1 MRPDGVAEAVP
12 AASGAAA
19 AGVPRRLGLQ
29 ARLLLLMLALV
40 LLAQLGTAL
49 VMAFAVEASID
60 RQLAETVRVGE
71 RVWERLAAERSQRQ
85 LASAVVL
92 ADDFGFR
99 AAVTSGDAPTIRS
112 ALDNLVGRSGAT
124 GAVLL
129 DPDGRLQAASRDDL
143 DAAAVEAALAPL
155 LARALDDGAAWGIVA
170 FDDGALEVTLVPVFA
185 PDLVGWAVTG
195 VGFGRPQA
203 LEFRALTALDAA
215 FVLDLPGDRRLL
227 ASSLDGFTLAAL
239 DGHAPA
245 AEPAC
250 CLMAGEGAGF
260 AYAAIRPAEEPRLQ
274 VLLLASR
281 EAAMAPYARLR
292 WQVLGLSALAALVA
306 LAIAAWIG
314 RGVTRPVA
322 GLASAAARVAGGDYA
337 GALGE
342 DGPRELAALA
352 RAFNGMQR
360 GIAEREAQIRHQAE
374 HDPRTGLPNR
384 GRALEALER
393 ALEDPA
399 GGVAML
405 VSYLGFRGIS
415 DTFGPAFGDEVLSS
429 FARRLVALAP
439 DATCV
444 ASIEG
449 DGFLLVL
456 PGVGTPTG
464 LTRAAALLGALSAP
478 MSMDG
483 REVVPE
489 PGIGLLRYPRQ
500 GQQADVVLRRL
511 GLALGDAAQSL
522 ERIAVYRPGRDESRL
537 RQLELLSALR
547 GALGRGE
554 FSLAYQPKVDH
565 AGRLHHVEALLRW
578 DSPSLGRV
586 GPDEFI
592 PLAERSGVIHPI
604 TCWVLEEAVRACR
617 AWEAE
622 GVVVGVAVNLSA
634 LDLAAP
640 GLAEVLRGLLER
652 HAMPPGRLLLEITE
666 SAVMQD
672 VEQSLR
678 MLERLR
684 GLGLRLAIDDFGTG
698 QSSLAQLKRLPVH
711 ELKIDK
717 GFVMRL
723 DTQADDALI
732 VRSTIDIAHNM
743 GLEVVA
749 EGVESEAG
757 ARMLEA
763 FGCDLLQGYWI
774 SRPLPGPAL
783 LAWALALPGMG
794 AGAAGAIGE
803 GRA

>member
-1 MRPDGVAEAVP
+1 MTSERGT
-12 AASGAAA
+12 G
-19 AGVPRRLGLQ
+19 GGRRLGLQ
-29 ARLLLLMLALV
+29 SRLLLLMLALV

-49 VMAFAVEASID
+49 VVSFSVEASID
-60 RQLAETVRVGE
+60 RQLADTVRVGE

-85 LASAVVL
+85 LASAAVL

-112 ALDNLVGRSGAT
+112 ALRNLADRGGAT

-129 DPDGRLQAASRDDL
+129 DPDGRLLAATRDDL
-143 DAAAVEAALAPL
+143 DPASAEAALAPMRV
-155 LARALDDGAAWGIVA
+155 RALEEGAAWGIVA
-170 FDDGALEVTLVPVFA
+170 LDDGALEVSLVPVFA
-185 PDLVGWAVTG
+185 PDLVGWAATG
-195 VGFGRPQA
+195 VAFGREQA

-215 FVLDLPGDRRLL
+215 FVLDAPGGGRQLL
-227 ASSLDGFTLAAL
+227 ASSLDGFALESLA
-239 DGHAPA
+239 GRSPG
-245 AEPAC
+245 AEPDC
-250 CLMAGEGAGF
+250 CLVAGQGDGEGYAF
-260 AYAAIRPAEEPRLQ
+260 AAIRPAEDPRLQ

-281 EAAMAPYARLR
+281 DAAMAPYARLR
-292 WQVLGLSALAALVA
+292 WQVLGLSALAAAVA

-322 GLASAAARVAGGDYA
+322 GLARAAARVAGGDYA
-337 GALGE
+337 GTLDE

-360 GIAEREAQIRHQAE
+360 GIAERESRIRHQAE

-393 ALEDPA
+393 ALVDPA

-415 DTFGPAFGDEVLSS
+415 DTFGPAFGDEVLAA
-429 FARRLVALAP
+429 FAARLQALVP
-439 DATCV
+439 DASCV

-464 LTRAAALLGALSAP
+464 LTRAEALLEALSAP
-478 MSMDG
+478 MALGG

-500 GQQADVVLRRL
+500 GQEPDVVLRRL
-511 GLALGDAAQSL
+511 GLALADAAQSL

-565 AGRLHHVEALLRW
+565 AGRLVHVEALLRW
-578 DSPSLGRV
+578 ESPTLGRV

-604 TCWVLEEAVRACR
+604 TCWVLEEAVRSCR
-617 AWEAE
+617 AWEAS

-652 HAMPPGRLLLEITE
+652 HALPPGRLLLEITE

-783 LAWALALPGMG
+783 LDWALAQPGMAG
-794 AGAAGAIGE
+794 AGAGLVGE
-803 GRA
+803 GR